1 MTLNIGIAKFV
12 NREYP
17 MFGLWALRRDTL
29 FLPKDISRDEDDP
42 NSEEYYS
49 LTSQVYFLMKR
60 LRQQYSEIM
69 LMDTEDRETFFHME
83 MEVLNKELAASKNK

>member
-29 FLPKDISRDEDDP
+29 FLPKDP

-83 MEVLNKELAASKNK
+83 MEVLNKELDASKNK

>member
-17 MFGLWALRRDTL
+17 MFGLWALRRDTI

-42 NSEEYYS
+42 NSEEY
-49 LTSQVYFLMKR
+49 
-60 LRQQYSEIM
+60 
-69 LMDTEDRETFFHME
+69 
-83 MEVLNKELAASKNK
+83 